1 MTKPWGNSTLMPC
14 GTDAAYSR
22 HCRRGEPRD
31 AQCRA
36 AHSRT
41 NQERKRRR
49 NGREERV
56 GKVRQRVAG
65 ENAARELIKRH
76 AGEYAVLVTA
86 ALLRLSE
93 AR

>member
-1 MTKPWGNSTLMPC
+1 
-14 GTDAAYSR
+14 
-22 HCRRGEPRD
+22 
-31 AQCRA
+31 
-36 AHSRT
+36 
-41 NQERKRRR
+41 
-49 NGREERV
+49 
-56 GKVRQRVAG
+56 VRQRIAG